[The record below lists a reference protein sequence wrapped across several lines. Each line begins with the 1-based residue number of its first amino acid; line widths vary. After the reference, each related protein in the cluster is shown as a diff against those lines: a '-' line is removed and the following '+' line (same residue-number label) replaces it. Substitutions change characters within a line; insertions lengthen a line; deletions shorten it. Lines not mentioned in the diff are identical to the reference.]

1 MLQAVA
7 AAHRELSDR
16 QLEREEEE
24 DEEVRWGRSFS
35 CHCTYGGS
43 YSVTGSWRERRSGET
58 GQSRVTV
65 YLWGQLLT
73 DRQLKEEVRWGR
85 SISCHC
91 TYGGSCSLTGSWRE
105 RRSGEAGQA
114 RVIVSAAGER
124 AGQRMRKKI
133 KYFKR
138 YRYYFCPFF
147 LYILSTTEAEVGAKS
162 LAPESDPQHWFD
174 IVLILHMKN
183 KKNSVSLE
191 QLNRW
196 LILRPIGTEPSF
208 WAIAGAHF
216 SGRLR
221 LRLRIWIS
229 KIKITSRH
237 FSANVAL
244 KQRSQIH

>member
-183 KKNSVSLE
+183 KK
-191 QLNRW
+191 
-196 LILRPIGTEPSF
+196 
-208 WAIAGAHF
+208 
-216 SGRLR
+216 
-221 LRLRIWIS
+221 
-229 KIKITSRH
+229 K
-237 FSANVAL
+237 
-244 KQRSQIH
+244 